1 MVKKQILIVDGDIT
15 HSERLKRNLENE
27 KYNVDAV
34 YHGNEALMVL
44 KRKWVDLII
53 SSITLQGG
61 MNGIQL
67 LRELK
72 EHKDYKKIPIILQT
86 SKINMEETAK
96 NLGAKLFIVKPYN
109 MNEFIKQ
116 IKEYFNEV

>member
-34 YHGNEALMVL
+34 YHGSEALMVL

-53 SSITLQGG
+53 SSITLQGA

-67 LRELK
+67 LQELK
-72 EHKDYKKIPIILQT
+72 EHKDYKKIPVIVQT
-86 SKINMEETAK
+86 SKANMEETI
-96 NLGAKLFIVKPYN
+96 NQLGAELFVSKPYQ
-109 MNEFIKQ
+109 MTDFIKQ
-116 IKEYFNEV
+116 VEVLLENK

>member
-1 MVKKQILIVDGDIT
+1 MVKKQILIVEGDIT
-15 HSERLKRNLENE
+15 HSERLKGNLENK

-53 SSITLQGG
+53 SSITLQGE

-67 LRELK
+67 LQELK
-72 EHKDYKKIPIILQT
+72 EHQDYKKIPVIVQT
-86 SKINMEETAK
+86 SKDNMKEKINQ
-96 NLGAKLFIVKPYN
+96 LGAELFVSKPYQITD
-109 MNEFIKQ
+109 FIKQ
-116 IKEYFNEV
+116 VEILLENK

>member
-27 KYNVDAV
+27 QYNVDAV

-53 SSITLQGG
+53 SSITLQGA

-67 LRELK
+67 LQELK
-72 EHKDYKKIPIILQT
+72 EHQDYKKIPVIVQT
-86 SKINMEETAK
+86 SKVNMEETI
-96 NLGAKLFIVKPYN
+96 NQLGAELFVSKPYQ
-109 MNEFIKQ
+109 MTDFIKQ
-116 IKEYFNEV
+116 VEILLENK

>member
-27 KYNVDAV
+27 QYNVDAV

-53 SSITLQGG
+53 SSITLQGA

-67 LRELK
+67 LQELK
-72 EHKDYKKIPIILQT
+72 EHRDYKKIPVIVQT
-86 SKINMEETAK
+86 SKANMEETI
-96 NLGAKLFIVKPYN
+96 NQLGAELFVSKPYQ
-109 MNEFIKQ
+109 MTDFIKQ
-116 IKEYFNEV
+116 VEILLENK

>member
-27 KYNVDAV
+27 QYNVDAV

-53 SSITLQGG
+53 SSITLQGA

-67 LRELK
+67 LQELK
-72 EHKDYKKIPIILQT
+72 EHQDYKKIPVIVQT
-86 SKINMEETAK
+86 SKANMEETI
-96 NLGAKLFIVKPYN
+96 NQLGAELFVSKPYQ
-109 MNEFIKQ
+109 MTDFIKQ
-116 IKEYFNEV
+116 VEILLENK

>member
-27 KYNVDAV
+27 QYNVDAV
-34 YHGNEALMVL
+34 YQGNEALMVL

-53 SSITLQGG
+53 SSITLQGA

-67 LRELK
+67 LQELK
-72 EHKDYKKIPIILQT
+72 EHQDFKKIPVIVQT
-86 SKINMEETAK
+86 SKANMEETI
-96 NLGAKLFIVKPYN
+96 NQLGAELFVSKPYQ
-109 MNEFIKQ
+109 MNDFIKQ
-116 IKEYFNEV
+116 VEILLENK

>member
-15 HSERLKRNLENE
+15 LSERLKRNLENE

-34 YHGNEALMVL
+34 YHGSEALMVL

-67 LRELK
+67 LQELK
-72 EHKDYKKIPIILQT
+72 EHKDCKKIPIILQT
-86 SKINMEETAK
+86 SKVNMKETAK
-96 NLGAKLFIVKPYN
+96 YLGVKLFVTKPYQ
-109 MNEFIKQ
+109 MSDFIKQ
-116 IKEYFNEV
+116 VQELLENK

>member
-15 HSERLKRNLENE
+15 LSERLKRNLENE

-34 YHGNEALMVL
+34 YHGSEALMVL

-67 LRELK
+67 LQELK

-86 SKINMEETAK
+86 SKVNMEETAK
-96 NLGAKLFIVKPYN
+96 YLGVKLFVTKPYQ
-109 MNEFIKQ
+109 MSDFIKQ
-116 IKEYFNEV
+116 VQELLENK